1 MGSGDNNAT
10 PGREHWGSR
19 LGVILAVAGS
29 AVGLGNFLR
38 FPGQAV
44 ENGGGAFMIP
54 YFVAL
59 VVLGIPLGWCEWT
72 MGRYAGA
79 RGWHSSPTILGV
91 ITNARWGRYVGV
103 LGLLVPCIILMYYA
117 LIESWCLWYAWGFV
131 SGSFDLGDDPAQHV
145 ARSKAFFAMVA
156 GSTHNGA
163 GLDGGIESPFVFWV
177 IVFALNVYFV
187 GRGLHRG
194 IEIFVEWAMPAMAIC
209 AVIVLIRVLTLG
221 TPDPAQP
228 ELNVVN
234 GIGFMWNPDLSK
246 LADFNTW
253 LAAAGQIFFSL
264 SLGIGVIINYA
275 SYLRRKEDVALSSL
289 TAAATNEVFEVSLGG
304 LITITATFVFLG
316 ASAAT
321 ASTGSVFGLAFETL
335 PVVFE
340 HMGGFGRGLGAF
352 WFFMLFLA
360 AITSSMSVF
369 QPITAFLE
377 EAIGL
382 TRHKAVGVLA
392 VIGGLGTFWL
402 IFFSKDLVAVD
413 TMDFWIGTVG
423 ILILATVE
431 IIFFGWIFGADRG
444 FAELQRGA
452 LIRVPRVVRVVIKYV
467 TPTYLL
473 VVFTGFI
480 VQNLPDEIAEV
491 RASPVRGW
499 TLGFVG
505 CVCGLFVLLT
515 VLGARRWKAAG
526 IGVEGYEPRDD
537 VAERGEGSDP

>member
-1 MGSGDNNAT
+1 MGGDNYNKH
-10 PGREHWGSR
+10 PEQEHWGSR

-54 YFVAL
+54 YFIAL
-59 VVLGIPLGWCEWT
+59 LLLGIPLAWCEWT

-79 RGWHSSPTILGV
+79 RGWHSSPGILGA
-91 ITNARWGRYVGV
+91 ITRSRWGRYAGV

-131 SGSFDLGDDPAQHV
+131 SGSFDLGDDPALHV
-145 ARSKAFFAMVA
+145 ERSREFFARVA

-163 GLDGGIESPFVFWV
+163 GLDFGLQSPFVFWL

-194 IEIFVEWAMPAMAIC
+194 IEIFVQWAMPIMAIC

-221 TPDPAQP
+221 TPNPEEP

-234 GIGFMWNPDLSK
+234 GLGYMWNPDLSK
-246 LADFNTW
+246 LGDFNTW

-275 SYLRRKEDVALSSL
+275 SYVRRKDDVALSSL
-289 TAAATNEVFEVSLGG
+289 TAVATNEVFEVTFGG

-316 ASAAT
+316 TTAA
-321 ASTGSVFGLAFETL
+321 AGGGFSLAFETL

-369 QPITAFLE
+369 QPITAFIE
-377 EAIGL
+377 EALGF
-382 TRHKAVGVLA
+382 TRHRAVAALA
-392 VIGGLGTFWL
+392 VLSGIGTFWL
-402 IFFSKDLVAVD
+402 IFFSKDTVALD
-413 TMDFWIGTVG
+413 TMDFWVGTVG
-423 ILILATVE
+423 ILILATIE
-431 IIFFGWIFGADRG
+431 IIFFGWFFGAGRG
-444 FAELQRGA
+444 VAELQRGA
-452 LIRVPRVVRVVIKYV
+452 LIKVPTFMKYV
-467 TPTYLL
+467 VKFVTPAYLL
-473 VVFTGFI
+473 VVLIGFCI
-480 VQNLPDEIAEV
+480 QNLPEKLAEV
-491 RASPVRGW
+491 AENPVSVW
-499 TLGFVG
+499 TLAFVG
-505 CVCGLFVLLT
+505 VIGAIFVALT
-515 VLGARRWKAAG
+515 MIGAHRWKAAG
-526 IGVEGYEPRDD
+526 IGVEGCEP
-537 VAERGEGSDP
+537 VGETEDEGAGEETRR